1 MCFDTFFRSATHRV
15 AYTLTNRATAMKDRV
30 AAHYTHGQLLDR
42 ILSGVQAIGKTPD
55 TVTVDELA
63 PVDEF
68 HIGGRQASEEFISQ
82 LELSAEDHTL
92 DIGCGIG
99 GTSRFVASRFGC
111 RVTGIDLT
119 PEFVATGQSLC
130 DWVGLSGQV
139 ELYQGDATA
148 MAFADATF
156 DAAFMLHVGMN
167 IPDKAA
173 LFAEVHR
180 LLKPGAFFGVYDVMQ
195 TSDEVLTYPVPWST
209 EPGTSALA
217 TEAQYIGALEQ
228 AGFEVIRIR
237 DRRDFAAE
245 FFAESRRRMEQ
256 AGGTPPLGVHI
267 AMGESA
273 PVKISNMVENIAAGR
288 VAPVEI
294 ICRSAA
300 QRHD

>member
-1 MCFDTFFRSATHRV
+1 
-15 AYTLTNRATAMKDRV
+15 MKDSV

-42 ILSGVQAIGKTPD
+42 ILSGVQAIGRTPD

-82 LELSAEDHTL
+82 LELSADDHTL

-130 DWVGLSGQV
+130 EWVGLSGQV
-139 ELYQGDATA
+139 ELHQGDATA
-148 MAFADATF
+148 MAFADESF

-167 IPDKAA
+167 IPDKAG
-173 LFAEVHR
+173 LFAEVYR
-180 LLKPGAFFGVYDVMQ
+180 LLKPGALFGVYDVMQ
-195 TSDEVLTYPVPWST
+195 TSDEDLTYPVPWSSV
-209 EPGTSALA
+209 PGTSALA
-217 TEAQYIGALEQ
+217 TEAQYAETLEQ
-228 AGFEVIRIR
+228 AGFDIIRIR
-237 DRRDFAAE
+237 DRGEFAAA
-245 FFAESRRRMEQ
+245 FFAETRRRMEQ
-256 AGGTPPLGVHI
+256 AGGAPPLGVHL

-273 PVKISNMVENIAAGR
+273 PLKISNMVENIAAGR

-294 ICRSAA
+294 ICKSAA
-300 QRHD
+300 PRHD

>member
-1 MCFDTFFRSATHRV
+1 
-15 AYTLTNRATAMKDRV
+15 MKDSV
-30 AAHYTHGQLLDR
+30 AAHYTDGQLLDR
-42 ILSGVQAIGKTPD
+42 ILSGVQAIGRTPD

-68 HIGGRQASEEFISQ
+68 HIGGRQASEDFISQ

-130 DWVGLSGQV
+130 EWVGLSGQV
-139 ELYQGDATA
+139 ELHQGDATA
-148 MAFADATF
+148 MAFADESF

-167 IPDKAA
+167 IPDKAG
-173 LFAEVHR
+173 LFAEVYR

-195 TSDEVLTYPVPWST
+195 TSDEALTYPVPWSAVA
-209 EPGTSALA
+209 GTSALA
-217 TEAQYIGALEQ
+217 TEAQYTAALEQ
-228 AGFEVIRIR
+228 AGFDIIRIR
-237 DRRDFAAE
+237 DRREFAAA
-245 FFAESRRRMEQ
+245 FFAETRRRMEQ
-256 AGGTPPLGVHI
+256 AGGAPPLGVHI

-288 VAPVEI
+288 ISPVEI
-294 ICRSAA
+294 IVIK
-300 QRHD
+300 